1 MLRLSSSIHITDR
14 PARQAHAQRVKQKA
28 CWSLRRNPSINL
40 KRRELRT
47 SGSGCGSQ
55 TPTRPNRFNTGK
67 QYNCSTAPS
76 NLQQYGDFA
85 TEIDIGGGVV
95 AAALGW
101 SNRWWTRWTII
112 YKMSG
117 RPRFMSSV
125 SHTYQGS
132 SSSIPIFHPP
142 SCSALLASPLY
153 PYFRSRWLKSP
164 TTSKAAGTK
173 RHGRRTLPTVTRAAL
188 CL

>member
-1 MLRLSSSIHITDR
+1 MTTIGTSASGTTGFAPEHFSAHLINNPIKPYSGPPSLTSSFAAAK
-14 PARQAHAQRVKQKA
+14 PQ
-28 CWSLRRNPSINL
+28 SLLVLDVECIDQP
-40 KRRELRT
+40 ET
-47 SGSGCGSQ
+47 EVPQVSGSGCGSQ

-117 RPRFMSSV
+117 SPRFMSSV
-125 SHTYQGS
+125 SHTY
-132 SSSIPIFHPP
+132 
-142 SCSALLASPLY
+142 
-153 PYFRSRWLKSP
+153 
-164 TTSKAAGTK
+164 
-173 RHGRRTLPTVTRAAL
+173 
-188 CL
+188 